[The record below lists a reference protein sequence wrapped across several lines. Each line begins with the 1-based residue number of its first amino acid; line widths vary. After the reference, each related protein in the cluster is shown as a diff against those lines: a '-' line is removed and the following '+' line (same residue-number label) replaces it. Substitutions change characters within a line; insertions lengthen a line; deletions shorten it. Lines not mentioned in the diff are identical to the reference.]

1 MRALK
6 LFFMLFVIAYT
17 NVSYAQ
23 STLHGKVVRILD
35 GDTYEILN
43 NGNTTYK
50 IRMTDIDAPEKSQ
63 DFGQRSKQTL
73 AALIFGKEV
82 KVVYD
87 KLDRN
92 KRILGH
98 TYLNGTYINLV
109 MVQKGMAWHFKKY
122 SSDQTFAQAE
132 QFARN
137 QKIGIWSK
145 SNAIAP
151 WDYRSSRRKH

>member
-1 MRALK
+1 
-6 LFFMLFVIAYT
+6 
-17 NVSYAQ
+17 
-23 STLHGKVVRILD
+23 
-35 GDTYEILN
+35 
-43 NGNTTYK
+43 
-50 IRMTDIDAPEKSQ
+50 
-63 DFGQRSKQTL
+63 
-73 AALIFGKEV
+73 
-82 KVVYD
+82 
-87 KLDRN
+87 
-92 KRILGH
+92 
-98 TYLNGTYINLV
+98 